1 MKRTS
6 IIIFISF
13 NIFSGFAQIAT
24 DEAPI
29 SFTHPAIGLIL
40 ERQPVEIKHSPSWIW
55 SVYKKK
61 MKEMN
66 NKAYPQDS
74 GFGIVFLTTLEIRE
88 LGRTLKMETV
98 SGG

>member
-29 SFTHPAIGLIL
+29 SFTHPAIGLVL
-40 ERQPVEIKHSPSWIW
+40 ERQPVEIKTLPHSHC
-55 SVYKKK
+55 
-61 MKEMN
+61 
-66 NKAYPQDS
+66 A
-74 GFGIVFLTTLEIRE
+74 
-88 LGRTLKMETV
+88 LGLRF
-98 SGG
+98 SSSS